1 MYIIV
6 CIILFK
12 DKWIGLLHHI
22 CNKHQWLEGH
32 CDHAD
37 GEHDENLSW
46 FDRWDKDYQELQK
59 IILNP
64 ELLASFK
71 YYTRF
76 RYRKIVDNHLLYY
89 DKFIDK
95 SNVIYRHTGGIEC
108 ANSLGLVYTPKRTPF
123 R

>member
-1 MYIIV
+1 MSKAEIQLYSFF
-6 CIILFK
+6 ILWKFSVPP
-12 DKWIGLLHHI
+12 G
-22 CNKHQWLEGH
+22 GTTGYATG
-32 CDHAD
+32 DHAD

-46 FDRWDKDYQELQK
+46 FDRRDKDYQELQK
-59 IILNP
+59 IILNR

-95 SNVIYRHTGGIEC
+95 SS